1 MIYSIYLAVHSLIYI
16 IDFVIYV
23 PQWNTSSNLYSTYT
37 LSSRMLHHIITIK
50 LDKLRTM
57 ICIEFISTSLKSLSG
72 EGQLTISMIHICQLW
87 PSSYLSAG
95 QTTSHYVKQCSP
107 LSILSFGF
115 TRPQCVNECRWSWF
129 HDITYDISMA
139 VTKRRSDFKLNSSQ
153 HTPQTLS
160 SRASY
165 GVSVVRILKNFDS
178 IIRELQYI

>member
-1 MIYSIYLAVHSLIYI
+1 MNIVYIYIYICIIMIYSIYLAVHSLIYI

-37 LSSRMLHHIITIK
+37 LSPRMLHHIITIK

-57 ICIEFISTSLKSLSG
+57 IRIEFISTSLKSLSG
-72 EGQLTISMIHICQLW
+72 EGQWTISMTHICQLW

-115 TRPQCVNECRWSWF
+115 TRPQCVNECRWSCF
-129 HDITYDISMA
+129 TI
-139 VTKRRSDFKLNSSQ
+139 L
-153 HTPQTLS
+153 HTTLRWQWQNVDQTLS
-160 SRASY
+160 SIAHNIHPKPYR
-165 GVSVVRILKNFDS
+165 N
-178 IIRELQYI
+178 